1 MNTRCASR
9 ERFRGSD
16 LRSATLGGA
25 IFMGI
30 PFFSDKSDSLSQRV
44 IVSLKVGGFFFAVAN
59 VICVL
64 IITNA
69 WLSVRKE
76 PRTLQVTGSA
86 KKLII
91 SDRIAWSGMITTRS
105 GDLVQAYDQIKSGA
119 DKARAYLLSKGIPEK
134 DVTFSA
140 ISTIKR
146 HKKIFVPG
154 KDETRQVETNEIEQY
169 ELRQWINVDSGE
181 MEKIPAAARGITD
194 LIKEGV
200 EVESGETRYLYSKL
214 SELKID
220 MLAEATRDATTRASQ
235 IVTNANGKLGK
246 LVEAR
251 MGVMQINP
259 KGVTDVSAEG
269 NNDTTSLEKEITA
282 VVSVRFELP

>member
-1 MNTRCASR
+1 
-9 ERFRGSD
+9 
-16 LRSATLGGA
+16 
-25 IFMGI
+25 MGI

-64 IITNA
+64 LITNA

-86 KKLII
+86 KKLIV
-91 SDRIAWSGMITTRS
+91 SDKVDWSGMITSRNGELT
-105 GDLVQAYDQIKSGA
+105 QAYNLIKDSS
-119 DKARAYLLSKGIPEK
+119 DKVKQYLIGKGIAEK
-134 DVTFSA
+134 DITFNA
-140 ISTIKR
+140 IRTIK
-146 HKKIFVPG
+146 HYKKIMVPG
-154 KDETRQVETNEIEQY
+154 KDETRQVQTDEIEFY
-169 ELRQWINVDSGE
+169 ELQQWVNVDSGD
-181 MEKIPAAARGITD
+181 MERVPAVARSITD
-194 LIKEGV
+194 LIKDGV
-200 EVESGETRYLYSKL
+200 EIESGETRYLYSKL

-220 MLAEATRDATTRASQ
+220 MLAEATRDATSRASQ
-235 IVTNANGKLGK
+235 IVTNANGRLGK

-282 VVSVRFELP
+282 VVAVRFELP